1 MYYLRTQPAVNAIQ
15 FTVDKSKL
23 TSTVDSPKKGKENM
37 SPMKSPLKDRNNN
50 AEPEFVGAVCRMEE
64 GCLMCGS

>member
-1 MYYLRTQPAVNAIQ
+1 MYYLRTQPAAAAIQ

-23 TSTVDSPKKGKENM
+23 GTPLSAPGKEN
-37 SPMKSPLKDRNNN
+37 SSPLKERKNLVI
-50 AEPEFVGAVCRMEE
+50 EPEVVGPVCRMEE

>member
-1 MYYLRTQPAVNAIQ
+1 MYYLRTQPAVAAIQ

-23 TSTVDSPKKGKENM
+23 GNPISSPAKGKEN
-37 SPMKSPLKDRNNN
+37 KSPLKERKNM
-50 AEPEFVGAVCRMEE
+50 AQPEIEVVGAVCRMEE